1 MSAFT
6 VDGIAIPLDV
16 LAKGSA
22 AVTDYLA
29 AEKAKSGAA
38 PGTGSASAST
48 APSRVSGTLKKP
60 SAPPAAAG
68 PSPASSAEATGAT
81 PPEN

>member
-1 MSAFT
+1 MSALT
-6 VDGIAIPLDV
+6 VDGISIPHDV
-16 LAKGSA
+16 LAKGNA
-22 AVTDYLA
+22 AVADYLA
-29 AEKAKSGAA
+29 AEKAKSGTTAA
-38 PGTGSASAST
+38 P
-48 APSRVSGTLKKP
+48 RVSGTLKKP